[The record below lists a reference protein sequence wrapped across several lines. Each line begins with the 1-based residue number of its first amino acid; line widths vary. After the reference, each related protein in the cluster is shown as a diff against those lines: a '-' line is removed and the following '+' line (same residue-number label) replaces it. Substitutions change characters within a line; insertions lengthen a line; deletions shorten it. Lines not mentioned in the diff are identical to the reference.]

1 MENKICYGVYLG
13 VSDNFQRG
21 GVYEM
26 ARTLKATAHD
36 SGVIEIYSKPRCKV
50 AGNLTGGVW
59 DKMHEQSKRVY
70 DPDGISP
77 TVHTCG
83 GGNLEPKVVIKQ
95 ATSQGYTE
103 CEIGG
108 VCDLSFPESK
118 TRRGRVQE
126 GGKICPTITAESNGL
141 CRVEHCIAA
150 MRGRNPDKPTSRKSG
165 LPTQQMLEV
174 KDDGT
179 SNTLTTVQKDNL
191 VVEPKLVGGVGEIN
205 FGTQYRQGN
214 RIYDSDAIAMA
225 LMAGPV
231 GNAGG
236 NSYLYK
242 VEEPQYRVRKLTPKE
257 CWRLM
262 GFTDDE
268 FDMAKQNLNKTH
280 YKGGDRSNSQLYK
293 QAGNSIVK
301 QVLMAIFGEMKE

>member
-1 MENKICYGVYLG
+1 MEKWIYDDTNLGFKPGGVLHKEHCPTLRAERSGLKVIEVTKCILYGMITNGVY
-13 VSDNFQRG
+13 
-21 GVYEM
+21 
-26 ARTLKATAHD
+26 A
-36 SGVIEIYSKPRCKV
+36 
-50 AGNLTGGVW
+50 
-59 DKMHEQSKRVY
+59 KMHDCSRRVY
-70 DPDGISP
+70 DPSGVSP
-77 TVHTCG
+77 TIHTVG
-83 GGNLEPKVVIKQ
+83 GGNLEPKVIIKQ

-103 CEIGG
+103 CELGG
-108 VCDLSFPESK
+108 VADLSYPDSK

-141 CRVEHCIAA
+141 CRIEPCIAA
-150 MRGRNPDKPTSRKSG
+150 MRGRNPENPTSRASG

-191 VVEPKLVGGVGEIN
+191 VIEPKLVGGVGEIN

-214 RIYDSDAIAMA
+214 RVYDSDAIAMA

-262 GFTDDE
+262 GFTDED
-268 FDMAKQNLNKTH
+268 FDKAKQGLNETY
-280 YKGGDRSNSQLYK
+280 YKGRDRSNSQLYK

-301 QVLMAIFGEMKE
+301 QVLMGIFREMQHER